1 MDVFNLYAKIVF
13 DSADYEKGLEKASK
27 NTSKIGAKIGKAFS
41 TIAKAGV
48 VAIGTASAAVG
59 KLVDES
65 VAAYSNY
72 EQLVGGVETL
82 FGAGGLSLEEYA
94 DRVDKTVDEISSK
107 YASLMA
113 AQSDVMNNAR
123 NAYKNAGMSANEY
136 MENVSGF
143 AAALNNS
150 LGGDTEAAASIADM
164 AINDMADNANKMGSS
179 MESIQNAY
187 QGFAKQDY
195 TMLDNLKLGYGGTR
209 SELERL
215 LADAEKISGKKYD
228 ISSLADIIE
237 AIHVIQDEIGITGT
251 TVEEARKTIQGSLN
265 MAKAAWANLV
275 VGIADDTADFD
286 QLVDNFVESVVIAS
300 ENILPRVGKA
310 LNGVAKLVERLFPM
324 LAARIPDLIRQMLP
338 ALLTGAIGLVTTL
351 VGEMPAILS
360 ALWDAITAT
369 WATLAT
375 EFPILGDIESA
386 VSSAIGKMSEA
397 LAPIKTAF
405 QPVIDAVSGV
415 IDGIKEWIESGQAA
429 EDVADG
435 ISSVFDTLVEIIGT
449 VSENIAGFVTWL
461 QSGSAGAEVL
471 KAAVI
476 GITSALVAYKAAT
489 IAVTAVQKAWS
500 VIQTALTAGQNLLN
514 VALNANPIG
523 IIITLVAALVAAFI
537 YLWNNCEGFRNFWIN
552 LWEGIKTVFA
562 AVVAWLGQAAAN
574 ISEFFTNAWA
584 TIKSVWSGV
593 TGFFSGIWSGIK
605 MAFSAVGSFFGD
617 IFRKAKE
624 NVQKAWSNIA
634 SFFSDIWAGIK
645 GVFSDAVSIG
655 KKIVDDIRSGIK
667 SAWEGLKSWFKGIW
681 NSLFGGLKA
690 NVTVN
695 RSVSGGATNGSH
707 ANGLDYVPF
716 DGYIAEL
723 HKGEMILTADEAK
736 DLRNGSTSG
745 EYKTKTVSAA
755 ESSLSKALG
764 GMKIYL
770 DSGELVGGISS
781 KMDKSLGTIK
791 TVRARYAT

>member
-41 TIAKAGV
+41 TIAKVGV
-48 VAIGTASAAVG
+48 AAIGTASVAVG
-59 KLVDES
+59 KLVAES

-94 DRVDKTVDEISSK
+94 DRVGKTVDEISSK

-113 AQSDVMNNAR
+113 AQNDVMNNAR

-143 AAALNNS
+143 AAALNSS

-187 QGFAKQDY
+187 QGFAKQNY
-195 TMLDNLKLGYGGTR
+195 TMLDNLKIGYGGTK
-209 SELERL
+209 SEMERL
-215 LADAEKISGKKYD
+215 LADAEKISGKKFD
-228 ISSLADIIE
+228 ISSLSDIIE
-237 AIHVIQDEIGITGT
+237 AIHVIQDEMGITGT
-251 TVEEARKTIQGSLN
+251 TAEEARKTIQGSLN
-265 MAKAAWANLV
+265 MTKAAWANLV

-310 LNGVAKLVERLFPM
+310 LNGVAQLVERLFPT
-324 LAARIPDLIRQMLP
+324 LAARIPDLIRQILP

-369 WATLAT
+369 WATLTAQ
-375 EFPILGDIESA
+375 FPILGNIESA
-386 VSSAIGKMSEA
+386 
-397 LAPIKTAF
+397 
-405 QPVIDAVSGV
+405 AVSAMGKVRSALEPLKDVFQDAWQKIKGIWDTVEPYFAMTWESIKQVFSTAWDAIKAVWDVVGPYYEAIWEGIKSIFSAVPGWLPGIWETAWAAIKGV
-415 IDGIKEWIESGQAA
+415 WNAVTGFFANIWNTIAGIFSVVEAVFKGDFEGAWEAIKGIVSGWANYFKSVWESIKEVFSAAVDVGKKIVNDIKEGISKAWGGIKEW
-429 EDVADG
+429 
-435 ISSVFDTLVEIIGT
+435 
-449 VSENIAGFVTWL
+449 
-461 QSGSAGAEVL
+461 
-471 KAAVI
+471 
-476 GITSALVAYKAAT
+476 
-489 IAVTAVQKAWS
+489 
-500 VIQTALTAGQNLLN
+500 
-514 VALNANPIG
+514 
-523 IIITLVAALVAAFI
+523 
-537 YLWNNCEGFRNFWIN
+537 FR
-552 LWEGIKTVFA
+552 
-562 AVVAWLGQAAAN
+562 
-574 ISEFFTNAWA
+574 
-584 TIKSVWSGV
+584 
-593 TGFFSGIWSGIK
+593 
-605 MAFSAVGSFFGD
+605 
-617 IFRKAKE
+617 
-624 NVQKAWSNIA
+624 
-634 SFFSDIWAGIK
+634 
-645 GVFSDAVSIG
+645 
-655 KKIVDDIRSGIK
+655 
-667 SAWEGLKSWFKGIW
+667 GLW

-723 HKGEMILTADEAK
+723 HKGEMVLTADEAK
-736 DLRNGSTSG
+736 ALRKGSTSG
-745 EYKTKTVSAA
+745 EYKTKTISAA